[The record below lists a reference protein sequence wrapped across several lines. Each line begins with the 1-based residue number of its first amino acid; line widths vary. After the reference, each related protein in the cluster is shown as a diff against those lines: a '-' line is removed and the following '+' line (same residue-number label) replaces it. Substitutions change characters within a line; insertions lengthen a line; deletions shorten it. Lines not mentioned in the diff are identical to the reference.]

1 MLPPPAVD
9 ERRSSVPRS
18 TDGGPVLPR
27 IGFGRDLALLTGSAP
42 SVDDLVWEDLAAGG
56 RAASLTIVSPGARA
70 LRLQL
75 EISKAPPGLE
85 VRFYDP
91 EEAAARIEPVP
102 RSELIRN
109 GGGAPAT
116 YWSPTVAGD
125 GIAVELYLP
134 AGTTVNLEMIVR
146 RISHLEENPR
156 SLEDVGDA
164 PCSADL
170 DIACRVGA
178 VSATTRSSVAK
189 YTFTNVH
196 GFASYCTGTLLND
209 LDATTQ
215 VPYFLTAEHCV
226 GNQSEAA
233 SMELYWFFERAECGG
248 RAPRTVTVQQGGA
261 VMLSSESLSGGAD
274 YSFLRLNRDPPAG
287 AGMSGWTSVPLSLE
301 DAVVGVHHPAGDL
314 KLVLEGV
321 VEYNDRPDKVQ
332 ILGTAGVSVGG
343 SSGSGIWKRIG
354 RKDYL
359 VGVLSGGTK
368 QCHETQ
374 HDLYGRMEHLYAQV
388 SEWLGDG
395 ASVGGRPASS
405 VTGLALVDASNG
417 STLMELREDGAVFD
431 LDATDVRSFNIR
443 AGLSAGVAPTAVA
456 MELSGAQ
463 AAARTS
469 RGAPHTLYGEHGGS
483 GLSPGAYTVSAAPT
497 DASGEVLPSRSARF
511 TVTGEAEASDI
522 AVTELA
528 LTTPVGGPDL
538 AVLSDRAAIDVR
550 HGKGELLGLRA
561 ATGGTGRVGSVG
573 FEVTG
578 AAVLSLTADTAPF
591 TVDVELRAGT
601 YSIAATPYPEAG
613 LQGMAGPPTTVAG
626 VMLSYPASPVAGFTL
641 VDAEGGPPDPDLQV
655 IEDGSVLDLSAV
667 PGVVNIRADVIADAP
682 EIGSV
687 RVELAGQKSARRLE
701 NRPAYALFGDEPGG
715 DYRGELLPDGHYTVT
730 ATPYEGKEGG
740 GDAYPGLAVR
750 FTVTGAPLSDDA
762 MLADDATL
770 SALSLSD
777 VDIGTF
783 SSGTT
788 GYSATAAHAVS
799 ATTVSATPSDDGATV
814 TISDGSGSVER
825 VTRTVALSEGANTIA
840 VTVTA
845 EDGVTERVYTVSVTR
860 QAAPPDDVPAG
871 FPVDAYPSGL
881 WSDGEVVWVSDLNGS
896 RLVAYD
902 RVDGGRAQDRDIATP
917 GVGAP
922 AGLWSDGGTLWV
934 ADYED
939 GAVLAYRLS
948 DGARLADRDI
958 GLAAGNASPTGVWS
972 DGDTLWV
979 ADYGQRRIYAYGF
992 DGGRRES
999 REPEID
1005 DGVLRPWGLWSKGD
1019 VLWVAHWL
1027 GGELRAYRL
1036 SDGERLDGHDLDLES
1051 AGNAHPM
1058 GVYAEG
1064 GHVWTTDTTERKVYV
1079 HAFGDDDG
1087 GVGSPSSDASL
1098 SGLALSGVDI
1108 GTFSSATTSYSATV
1122 AHAVSVTTVTA
1133 TPSDGSATVTISDGA
1148 GSAERSTRTVALSE
1162 GANTIAVSVTAEDG
1176 VTERVYTVT
1185 VTREAAPSADA
1196 TLSALSLS
1204 DVDIGTFSSGTTSY
1218 SATVA
1223 HAVSVTTVTATPS
1236 DGSATVTISDGAG
1249 SAERSTRTV
1258 TLSEGANT
1266 IAVTVTAADG
1276 ATTETYTVT
1285 VTREA
1290 APSADAT
1297 LSALSLS
1304 DVDIGAFSSG
1314 TTSYSATVAHAV
1326 SVTTVTATPSDGSAT
1341 VTISDGAGSAER
1353 STRTVALSEGAN
1365 TIAVTVTAAD
1375 GATTETYTVTVTR
1388 EAAPSADATLSALS
1402 LSDVD
1407 IGAFSSGTTS
1417 YSAMAAHAV
1426 LVTTVT
1432 ATPSD
1437 GSATVTISDGA
1448 GSAERSTRTVALS
1461 EGANTIAVTV
1471 TAADGATTE
1480 TYTVTVARAW
1490 PLPIVSISAVASLVS
1505 EGELA
1510 EFRVSRTGPTTG
1522 ELTVDVRVGF
1532 GNDSTADEYAIKLRA
1547 GQRSRVGIT
1556 RLDDNNVVRDDV
1568 TVTWTLEES
1577 DRYTVSADANSAF
1590 VVLEENDAA
1599 EFALSVD
1606 PDAIAEGE
1614 SATVEVAIA
1623 NGVTFAEEQTIE
1635 LDFGG
1640 STATAAADY
1649 SVSPDSLALAAGAR
1663 TARATVAAMRD
1674 SDAEGDETVSVA
1686 ASHDGADIGTVSLK
1700 IEDAAYI
1707 PLTGW
1712 FEDVP
1717 ESHDGSTAFRVTLR
1731 FSAPLSSGSAAKLRG
1746 GAVAVGD
1753 GTLSSARRV
1762 NGDRAVWTL
1771 KVTPSG
1777 TADVTLTL
1785 SAEVACD
1792 AGGVC
1797 TADGRRLSVQVGT
1810 TVPGPTASSPVLTGA
1825 SVSGARL
1832 TLSYDDELD
1841 GGSTPSPPDFVVLSG
1856 SDAVPV
1862 RSVQVAGV
1870 TATLTLARPV
1880 PAGERVAASYL
1891 VAPMHPLRDAQ
1902 GRAAA
1907 PFTATAVRN
1916 ATPAGWVFAAAPAP
1930 VPATPAAGIPEAA
1943 LSGSPSRLDLTSRQ
1957 LSDIPVLAGLPLTE
1971 LNLHGNALAD
1981 LAPLSTQP
1989 GLRVLD
1995 LSGNRITELWPLAGL
2010 TALERLDLSGN
2021 RIVDVS
2027 PLAELA
2033 RLEVLLLDGN
2043 AVAEV
2048 LPLSPLTG
2056 LVHLGLSGNRI
2067 EDVGLLSELG
2077 ALRRLDLSGNPVAD
2091 VSPLG
2096 DLSRLVWLNLV
2107 GNPVDDLA
2115 PLGRLT
2121 RLRWLWLDAGA
2132 AGSGALAPLTEG
2144 LAPLRIEAVTETA
2157 APP

>member
-1 MLPPPAVD
+1 MD
-9 ERRSSVPRS
+9 FGSFSSAATEYSATVGPGVVS
-18 TDGGPVLPR
+18 TTVTATP
-27 IGFGRDLALLTGSAP
+27 TH
-42 SVDDLVWEDLAAGG
+42 
-56 RAASLTIVSPGARA
+56 PGASVAIGDGVDSVAGSTR
-70 LRLQL
+70 
-75 EISKAPPGLE
+75 
-85 VRFYDP
+85 
-91 EEAAARIEPVP
+91 
-102 RSELIRN
+102 
-109 GGGAPAT
+109 
-116 YWSPTVAGD
+116 TVALSEG
-125 GIAVELYLP
+125 
-134 AGTTVNLEMIVR
+134 VN
-146 RISHLEENPR
+146 
-156 SLEDVGDA
+156 
-164 PCSADL
+164 
-170 DIACRVGA
+170 
-178 VSATTRSSVAK
+178 
-189 YTFTNVH
+189 
-196 GFASYCTGTLLND
+196 
-209 LDATTQ
+209 
-215 VPYFLTAEHCV
+215 
-226 GNQSEAA
+226 
-233 SMELYWFFERAECGG
+233 
-248 RAPRTVTVQQGGA
+248 TVTVTVTAADGVAEQAYTVTVTGA
-261 VMLSSESLSGGAD
+261 PPRVEDATLSGLTLSGVDIGSFSSAETE
-274 YSFLRLNRDPPAG
+274 YSATAGYGVGVTTVTATPTQPG
-287 AGMSGWTSVPLSLE
+287 AGVAISDGVRSVDGRTRTVALSE
-301 DAVVGVHHPAGDL
+301 GENTVAVTVTAADGVA
-314 KLVLEGV
+314 ERT
-321 VEYNDRPDKVQ
+321 Y
-332 ILGTAGVSVGG
+332 TVSVTRAPHGA
-343 SSGSGIWKRIG
+343 
-354 RKDYL
+354 
-359 VGVLSGGTK
+359 VLSGLTLSDVDIGVFSP
-368 QCHETQ
+368 
-374 HDLYGRMEHLYAQV
+374 GRRGYSADVANAVADTVVAATPFYAGATV
-388 SEWLGDG
+388 AISDG
-395 ASVGGRPASS
+395 AGSVAGRTRTVALSEGENTVAVTVTAADGVAERTYTVTVRRAETSPVAGFMRVDTEGGPPYADL
-405 VTGLALVDASNG
+405 GAMAN
-417 STLMELREDGAVFD
+417 GAVLTRASRRTGFNFRAD
-431 LDATDVRSFNIR
+431 MRGDAREVGSVRL
-443 AGLSAGVAPTAVA
+443 A
-456 MELSGAQ
+456 LSGA
-463 AAARTS
+463 ATATRVVNSGSAYTVF
-469 RGAPHTLYGEHGGS
+469 GKYGRA
-483 GLSPGAYTVSAAPT
+483 LPNGAYTITATPY
-497 DASGEVLPSRSARF
+497 ERSQEGGYEYVPFELSF
-511 TVTGEAEASDI
+511 TVTGEEPAEGDLW
-522 AVTELA
+522 LA
-528 LTTPVGGPDL
+528 AGAEPSEGRVEIHHAGNWGTVC
-538 AVLSDRAAIDVR
+538 SDRW
-550 HGKGELLGLRA
+550 G
-561 ATGGTGRVGSVG
+561 
-573 FEVTG
+573 
-578 AAVLSLTADTAPF
+578 
-591 TVDVELRAGT
+591 
-601 YSIAATPYPEAG
+601 
-613 LQGMAGPPTTVAG
+613 
-626 VMLSYPASPVAGFTL
+626 L
-641 VDAEGGPPDPDLQV
+641 VDATVACRQLGY
-655 IEDGSVLDLSAV
+655 SVASDVPNSGRFG
-667 PGVVNIRADVIADAP
+667 PGVGPIWMDEVACT
-682 EIGSV
+682 
-687 RVELAGQKSARRLE
+687 
-701 NRPAYALFGDEPGG
+701 GDEQRLADCDFAGWG
-715 DYRGELLPDGHYTVT
+715 SHINCGHTDDAATVCEL
-730 ATPYEGKEGG
+730 
-740 GDAYPGLAVR
+740 
-750 FTVTGAPLSDDA
+750 LSDDT
-762 MLADDATL
+762 TL

-783 SSGTT
+783 SPATT
-788 GYSATAAHAVS
+788 SYSATVAH
-799 ATTVSATPSDDGATV
+799 TVARTQLVATPSDEGATV
-814 TISDGSGSVER
+814 TEISNGRSSGPGPRRNVWLSVG
-825 VTRTVALSEGANTIA
+825 TNT
-840 VTVTA
+840 VTVTVAA

-896 RLVAYD
+896 RLLAYD
-902 RVDGGRAQDRDIATP
+902 RVDGGRVRDRDIATP

-948 DGARLADRDI
+948 DGARQADRDI
-958 GLAAGNASPTGVWS
+958 GLAAGNASPAGVWS

-1036 SDGERLDGHDLDLES
+1036 SDGERLDGHDLDLEA

-1064 GHVWTTDTTERKVYV
+1064 GYVWTTDTTERKVYV

-1133 TPSDGSATVTISDGA
+1133 TPSDGSATATISDGA
-1148 GSAERSTRTVALSE
+1148 GGVEGPTRTVALSE
-1162 GANTIAVSVTAEDG
+1162 GANTIAVSVTAGDG
-1176 VTERVYTVT
+1176 VTERVYTVS
-1185 VTREAAPSADA
+1185 VTREAAPSDDA
-1196 TLSALSLS
+1196 TLTALTLS

-1236 DGSATVTISDGAG
+1236 DGSATATISDGAG
-1249 SAERSTRTV
+1249 GVEGPTRTV
-1258 TLSEGANT
+1258 ALSEGANT
-1266 IAVTVTAADG
+1266 IAVSVTAGDG
-1276 ATTETYTVT
+1276 VTERVYTVS

-1297 LSALSLS
+1297 LTALTLS
-1304 DVDIGAFSSG
+1304 DVDIGTFSSG

-1326 SVTTVTATPSDGSAT
+1326 SVTTVSATPSDGSAT
-1341 VTISDGAGSAER
+1341 ATISDGAGSAER

-1365 TIAVTVTAAD
+1365 TITVTVTAAD
-1375 GATTETYTVTVTR
+1375 GTTTETYTV
-1388 EAAPSADATLSALS
+1388 A
-1402 LSDVD
+1402 
-1407 IGAFSSGTTS
+1407 
-1417 YSAMAAHAV
+1417 
-1426 LVTTVT
+1426 
-1432 ATPSD
+1432 
-1437 GSATVTISDGA
+1437 
-1448 GSAERSTRTVALS
+1448 
-1461 EGANTIAVTV
+1461 
-1471 TAADGATTE
+1471 
-1480 TYTVTVARAW
+1480 VARAA
-1490 PLPIVSISAVASLVS
+1490 LPVVSIAAVASPVS

-1522 ELTVDVRVGF
+1522 ELTVDVSV
-1532 GNDSTADEYAIKLRA
+1532 DTSTSTAGAYAIKLRA

-1577 DRYTVSADANSAF
+1577 GRYTVSADANSAF

-1640 STATAAADY
+1640 STATADADY

-1663 TARATVAAMRD
+1663 TARATVAAMPD
-1674 SDAEGDETVSVA
+1674 SDTEGDETVSVA

-1712 FEDVP
+1712 FEGVP
-1717 ESHDGSTAFRVTLR
+1717 ESHDGSTAFTVTLR

-1762 NGDRAVWTL
+1762 NRDRAVWTL
-1771 KVTPSG
+1771 AVTPSG
-1777 TADVTLTL
+1777 TADVTLTV

-1862 RSVQVAGV
+1862 RSVQVAGA

-1957 LSDIPVLAGLPLTE
+1957 LSNIPVLAGLPLTE

-1981 LAPLSTQP
+1981 LAPLSTLP

-1995 LSGNRITELWPLAGL
+1995 LSGNRVTELWPLAGL

-2043 AVAEV
+2043 AVAQV
-2048 LPLSPLTG
+2048 LPLSTLTG

-2067 EDVGLLSELG
+2067 EDVELLSELG

-2096 DLSRLVWLNLV
+2096 DLSRLVWLNLA

-2115 PLGRLT
+2115 ALGRLT

>member
-1 MLPPPAVD
+1 MAVALPARGQDEVASAPSAVFVGPSTSSAGASQAPSRLRGSGSGGARRIVLPPPAVD

-134 AGTTVNLEMIVR
+134 AGTTANLEMIVR

-368 QCHETQ
+368 QCHVTQ

-591 TVDVELRAGT
+591 TVDVELPAGT

-1122 AHAVSVTTVTA
+1122 AHAVS
-1133 TPSDGSATVTISDGA
+1133 
-1148 GSAERSTRTVALSE
+1148 
-1162 GANTIAVSVTAEDG
+1162 
-1176 VTERVYTVT
+1176 
-1185 VTREAAPSADA
+1185 
-1196 TLSALSLS
+1196 
-1204 DVDIGTFSSGTTSY
+1204 
-1218 SATVA
+1218 
-1223 HAVSVTTVTATPS
+1223 
-1236 DGSATVTISDGAG
+1236 
-1249 SAERSTRTV
+1249 
-1258 TLSEGANT
+1258 
-1266 IAVTVTAADG
+1266 
-1276 ATTETYTVT
+1276 
-1285 VTREA
+1285 
-1290 APSADAT
+1290 
-1297 LSALSLS
+1297 
-1304 DVDIGAFSSG
+1304 
-1314 TTSYSATVAHAV
+1314 
-1326 SVTTVTATPSDGSAT
+1326 
-1341 VTISDGAGSAER
+1341 
-1353 STRTVALSEGAN
+1353 
-1365 TIAVTVTAAD
+1365 
-1375 GATTETYTVTVTR
+1375 
-1388 EAAPSADATLSALS
+1388 
-1402 LSDVD
+1402 
-1407 IGAFSSGTTS
+1407 
-1417 YSAMAAHAV
+1417 
-1426 LVTTVT
+1426 VTTVT

-2067 EDVGLLSELG
+2067 QNVGLLSELG

>member
-1 MLPPPAVD
+1 MPVLAWLLLGVAMAAALPARGQDEDASTPSAVFVGPSTSSAGASQAPSGLRGSGSRGARRIVLPPPAVD

-42 SVDDLVWEDLAAGG
+42 SVDDLAWEDLAAGG
-56 RAASLTIVSPGARA
+56 RAASLAIVSPGARA

-125 GIAVELYLP
+125 GIAMELYLP
-134 AGTTVNLEMIVR
+134 AGTTANLEMVVR

-301 DAVVGVHHPAGDL
+301 DAVVGVHHPSGDL

-483 GLSPGAYTVSAAPT
+483 GLSPGAYTVSAVPT

-550 HGKGELLGLRA
+550 HGQGELLGLRA

-573 FEVTG
+573 FEVMG

-591 TVDVELRAGT
+591 TVDVELPAGT

-701 NRPAYALFGDEPGG
+701 NRPAYALFGDEPEG

-730 ATPYEGKEGG
+730 ATAYEGKEGG

-788 GYSATAAHAVS
+788 SYSATAAHAVS
-799 ATTVSATPSDDGATV
+799 ATTVTATPSDDGATV

-825 VTRTVALSEGANTIA
+825 STRTVALSEGANTIA

-896 RLVAYD
+896 RLLAYD
-902 RVDGGRAQDRDIATP
+902 RVDGGRARGRDIATP
-917 GVGAP
+917 EVGAP

-948 DGARLADRDI
+948 DGARLAERDV
-958 GLAAGNASPTGVWS
+958 GLAAANAAPTGLWS
-972 DGDTLWV
+972 DRETLWV
-979 ADYGQRRIYAYGF
+979 ADYAQRRIYAYGL
-992 DGGRRES
+992 DGGVRREA
-999 REPEID
+999 RELDVD
-1005 DGVLRPWGLWSKGD
+1005 DGELRPWGLWSKGD

-1036 SDGERLDGHDLDLES
+1036 SDGERLDGNDLDLES

-1087 GVGSPSSDASL
+1087 GVGSPSSDALL

-1108 GTFSSATTSYSATV
+1108 GTFSSAMTSYSATV
-1122 AHAVSVTTVTA
+1122 AHAVSTTTVTA
-1133 TPSDGSATVTISDGA
+1133 TPSEGSATVTISDGA
-1148 GSAERSTRTVALSE
+1148 GGVEGSTRTVALSE
-1162 GANTIAVSVTAEDG
+1162 GANTITVSVTAGDG

-1185 VTREAAPSADA
+1185 VTREAAPSDDA

-1258 TLSEGANT
+1258 ALSEGANT
-1266 IAVTVTAADG
+1266 ITVTVTAGDG
-1276 ATTETYTVT
+1276 VTERVYTVT

-1290 APSADAT
+1290 APSDDAR

-1304 DVDIGAFSSG
+1304 DVDIGTFSPA
-1314 TTSYSATVAHAV
+1314 TMSYSAPAAPAV
-1326 SVTTVTATPSDGSAT
+1326 TATTVTATPSDGSAT
-1341 VTISDGAGSAER
+1341 VTISDGAGGVEGP
-1353 STRTVALSEGAN
+1353 TRTVALSEGAN
-1365 TIAVTVTAAD
+1365 TITVTVTAAD
-1375 GATTETYTVTVTR
+1375 GT
-1388 EAAPSADATLSALS
+1388 
-1402 LSDVD
+1402 
-1407 IGAFSSGTTS
+1407 
-1417 YSAMAAHAV
+1417 
-1426 LVTTVT
+1426 
-1432 ATPSD
+1432 
-1437 GSATVTISDGA
+1437 
-1448 GSAERSTRTVALS
+1448 
-1461 EGANTIAVTV
+1461 
-1471 TAADGATTE
+1471 TTE
-1480 TYTVTVARAW
+1480 TYTVTVARAA
-1490 PLPIVSISAVASLVS
+1490 PPVVSIAAVASPVS

-1522 ELTVDVRVGF
+1522 ELTVDVSVGF

-1547 GQRSRVGIT
+1547 GKRSRVGIT

-1577 DRYTVSADANSAF
+1577 DRYMVSADANSAF

-1623 NGVTFAEEQTIE
+1623 NGVTFAAEQTIE

-1674 SDAEGDETVSVA
+1674 SDTEGDETVSVA

-1717 ESHDGSTAFRVTLR
+1717 ESHDGSTAFTVTLR

-1810 TVPGPTASSPVLTGA
+1810 TVPGPTALSPVLTGA

-1862 RSVQVAGV
+1862 RSVQVAGA

>member
-1 MLPPPAVD
+1 MPILAWLLLGVAMAVALSARGQDEVASAPSAVFVGPSTSSAGASQAPSRLRGSGSGGARRIVLPPPAVD

-134 AGTTVNLEMIVR
+134 AGTTANLEMIVR

-591 TVDVELRAGT
+591 TVDVELPAGT

-1051 AGNAHPM
+1051 AGNVHPM

-1204 DVDIGTFSSGTTSY
+1204 DVDIGAFSSGTTSY

-1258 TLSEGANT
+1258 ALSEGANT
-1266 IAVTVTAADG
+1266 IAVSVTAEDG
-1276 ATTETYTVT
+1276 VTERVYTVT

-1353 STRTVALSEGAN
+1353 STRRWRCRRVRTRSRDGDRGRRHAGLHGDGDAGRRD
-1365 TIAVTVTAAD
+1365 AD
-1375 GATTETYTVTVTR
+1375 GA
-1388 EAAPSADATLSALS
+1388 

-1407 IGAFSSGTTS
+1407 IGTSGTTS
-1417 YSAMAAHAV
+1417 YDHAV
-1426 LVTTVT
+1426 
-1432 ATPSD
+1432 
-1437 GSATVTISDGA
+1437 
-1448 GSAERSTRTVALS
+1448 
-1461 EGANTIAVTV
+1461 
-1471 TAADGATTE
+1471 
-1480 TYTVTVARAW
+1480 
-1490 PLPIVSISAVASLVS
+1490 
-1505 EGELA
+1505 
-1510 EFRVSRTGPTTG
+1510 
-1522 ELTVDVRVGF
+1522 
-1532 GNDSTADEYAIKLRA
+1532 
-1547 GQRSRVGIT
+1547 
-1556 RLDDNNVVRDDV
+1556 
-1568 TVTWTLEES
+1568 
-1577 DRYTVSADANSAF
+1577 
-1590 VVLEENDAA
+1590 
-1599 EFALSVD
+1599 
-1606 PDAIAEGE
+1606 
-1614 SATVEVAIA
+1614 
-1623 NGVTFAEEQTIE
+1623 
-1635 LDFGG
+1635 
-1640 STATAAADY
+1640 
-1649 SVSPDSLALAAGAR
+1649 
-1663 TARATVAAMRD
+1663 
-1674 SDAEGDETVSVA
+1674 
-1686 ASHDGADIGTVSLK
+1686 
-1700 IEDAAYI
+1700 
-1707 PLTGW
+1707 
-1712 FEDVP
+1712 
-1717 ESHDGSTAFRVTLR
+1717 
-1731 FSAPLSSGSAAKLRG
+1731 
-1746 GAVAVGD
+1746 
-1753 GTLSSARRV
+1753 
-1762 NGDRAVWTL
+1762 
-1771 KVTPSG
+1771 
-1777 TADVTLTL
+1777 
-1785 SAEVACD
+1785 
-1792 AGGVC
+1792 
-1797 TADGRRLSVQVGT
+1797 
-1810 TVPGPTASSPVLTGA
+1810 
-1825 SVSGARL
+1825 
-1832 TLSYDDELD
+1832 
-1841 GGSTPSPPDFVVLSG
+1841 
-1856 SDAVPV
+1856 
-1862 RSVQVAGV
+1862 
-1870 TATLTLARPV
+1870 
-1880 PAGERVAASYL
+1880 
-1891 VAPMHPLRDAQ
+1891 
-1902 GRAAA
+1902 
-1907 PFTATAVRN
+1907 
-1916 ATPAGWVFAAAPAP
+1916 
-1930 VPATPAAGIPEAA
+1930 
-1943 LSGSPSRLDLTSRQ
+1943 
-1957 LSDIPVLAGLPLTE
+1957 
-1971 LNLHGNALAD
+1971 
-1981 LAPLSTQP
+1981 
-1989 GLRVLD
+1989 
-1995 LSGNRITELWPLAGL
+1995 
-2010 TALERLDLSGN
+2010 
-2021 RIVDVS
+2021 
-2027 PLAELA
+2027 
-2033 RLEVLLLDGN
+2033 
-2043 AVAEV
+2043 
-2048 LPLSPLTG
+2048 
-2056 LVHLGLSGNRI
+2056 
-2067 EDVGLLSELG
+2067 
-2077 ALRRLDLSGNPVAD
+2077 
-2091 VSPLG
+2091 
-2096 DLSRLVWLNLV
+2096 
-2107 GNPVDDLA
+2107 
-2115 PLGRLT
+2115 
-2121 RLRWLWLDAGA
+2121 
-2132 AGSGALAPLTEG
+2132 
-2144 LAPLRIEAVTETA
+2144 
-2157 APP
+2157 

>member
-1 MLPPPAVD
+1 M
-9 ERRSSVPRS
+9 
-18 TDGGPVLPR
+18 
-27 IGFGRDLALLTGSAP
+27 
-42 SVDDLVWEDLAAGG
+42 
-56 RAASLTIVSPGARA
+56 
-70 LRLQL
+70 
-75 EISKAPPGLE
+75 
-85 VRFYDP
+85 
-91 EEAAARIEPVP
+91 
-102 RSELIRN
+102 
-109 GGGAPAT
+109 
-116 YWSPTVAGD
+116 
-125 GIAVELYLP
+125 
-134 AGTTVNLEMIVR
+134 
-146 RISHLEENPR
+146 
-156 SLEDVGDA
+156 
-164 PCSADL
+164 
-170 DIACRVGA
+170 
-178 VSATTRSSVAK
+178 
-189 YTFTNVH
+189 
-196 GFASYCTGTLLND
+196 
-209 LDATTQ
+209 
-215 VPYFLTAEHCV
+215 
-226 GNQSEAA
+226 
-233 SMELYWFFERAECGG
+233 
-248 RAPRTVTVQQGGA
+248 
-261 VMLSSESLSGGAD
+261 
-274 YSFLRLNRDPPAG
+274 
-287 AGMSGWTSVPLSLE
+287 
-301 DAVVGVHHPAGDL
+301 
-314 KLVLEGV
+314 
-321 VEYNDRPDKVQ
+321 
-332 ILGTAGVSVGG
+332 
-343 SSGSGIWKRIG
+343 
-354 RKDYL
+354 
-359 VGVLSGGTK
+359 
-368 QCHETQ
+368 
-374 HDLYGRMEHLYAQV
+374 
-388 SEWLGDG
+388 
-395 ASVGGRPASS
+395 
-405 VTGLALVDASNG
+405 
-417 STLMELREDGAVFD
+417 
-431 LDATDVRSFNIR
+431 
-443 AGLSAGVAPTAVA
+443 
-456 MELSGAQ
+456 
-463 AAARTS
+463 
-469 RGAPHTLYGEHGGS
+469 
-483 GLSPGAYTVSAAPT
+483 
-497 DASGEVLPSRSARF
+497 
-511 TVTGEAEASDI
+511 
-522 AVTELA
+522 
-528 LTTPVGGPDL
+528 
-538 AVLSDRAAIDVR
+538 
-550 HGKGELLGLRA
+550 
-561 ATGGTGRVGSVG
+561 
-573 FEVTG
+573 
-578 AAVLSLTADTAPF
+578 
-591 TVDVELRAGT
+591 
-601 YSIAATPYPEAG
+601 
-613 LQGMAGPPTTVAG
+613 
-626 VMLSYPASPVAGFTL
+626 
-641 VDAEGGPPDPDLQV
+641 
-655 IEDGSVLDLSAV
+655 
-667 PGVVNIRADVIADAP
+667 
-682 EIGSV
+682 
-687 RVELAGQKSARRLE
+687 
-701 NRPAYALFGDEPGG
+701 
-715 DYRGELLPDGHYTVT
+715 
-730 ATPYEGKEGG
+730 
-740 GDAYPGLAVR
+740 
-750 FTVTGAPLSDDA
+750 
-762 MLADDATL
+762 
-770 SALSLSD
+770 
-777 VDIGTF
+777 
-783 SSGTT
+783 
-788 GYSATAAHAVS
+788 
-799 ATTVSATPSDDGATV
+799 
-814 TISDGSGSVER
+814 
-825 VTRTVALSEGANTIA
+825 
-840 VTVTA
+840 
-845 EDGVTERVYTVSVTR
+845 
-860 QAAPPDDVPAG
+860 
-871 FPVDAYPSGL
+871 
-881 WSDGEVVWVSDLNGS
+881 
-896 RLVAYD
+896 
-902 RVDGGRAQDRDIATP
+902 
-917 GVGAP
+917 
-922 AGLWSDGGTLWV
+922 
-934 ADYED
+934 
-939 GAVLAYRLS
+939 
-948 DGARLADRDI
+948 
-958 GLAAGNASPTGVWS
+958 
-972 DGDTLWV
+972 
-979 ADYGQRRIYAYGF
+979 
-992 DGGRRES
+992 
-999 REPEID
+999 
-1005 DGVLRPWGLWSKGD
+1005 
-1019 VLWVAHWL
+1019 
-1027 GGELRAYRL
+1027 
-1036 SDGERLDGHDLDLES
+1036 
-1051 AGNAHPM
+1051 
-1058 GVYAEG
+1058 
-1064 GHVWTTDTTERKVYV
+1064 
-1079 HAFGDDDG
+1079 
-1087 GVGSPSSDASL
+1087 
-1098 SGLALSGVDI
+1098 
-1108 GTFSSATTSYSATV
+1108 
-1122 AHAVSVTTVTA
+1122 
-1133 TPSDGSATVTISDGA
+1133 
-1148 GSAERSTRTVALSE
+1148 
-1162 GANTIAVSVTAEDG
+1162 
-1176 VTERVYTVT
+1176 
-1185 VTREAAPSADA
+1185 
-1196 TLSALSLS
+1196 
-1204 DVDIGTFSSGTTSY
+1204 
-1218 SATVA
+1218 
-1223 HAVSVTTVTATPS
+1223 
-1236 DGSATVTISDGAG
+1236 
-1249 SAERSTRTV
+1249 
-1258 TLSEGANT
+1258 
-1266 IAVTVTAADG
+1266 TVTAADG
-1276 ATTETYTVT
+1276 TTTEIYTVT

-1365 TIAVTVTAAD
+1365 TITVTVTAAD

-1388 EAAPSADATLSALS
+1388 
-1402 LSDVD
+1402 
-1407 IGAFSSGTTS
+1407 
-1417 YSAMAAHAV
+1417 
-1426 LVTTVT
+1426 
-1432 ATPSD
+1432 
-1437 GSATVTISDGA
+1437 
-1448 GSAERSTRTVALS
+1448 
-1461 EGANTIAVTV
+1461 
-1471 TAADGATTE
+1471 
-1480 TYTVTVARAW
+1480 AW
-1490 PLPIVSISAVASLVS
+1490 PLPIVSIAAVASLVS

-1577 DRYTVSADANSAF
+1577 GRYTVSADANSAF

-2067 EDVGLLSELG
+2067 QNVGLLSELG

>member
-1 MLPPPAVD
+1 MPVLAWLLLGVAIAAALPARGQDEVASARSAVFVGPSTSSAGASQAPSRLRGSGSGGARRIVLPPPAVD

-134 AGTTVNLEMIVR
+134 AGTTANLEMIVR

-456 MELSGAQ
+456 MELSGA
-463 AAARTS
+463 
-469 RGAPHTLYGEHGGS
+469 PHTLYGEHGGS

-591 TVDVELRAGT
+591 TVDVELPAGT

-626 VMLSYPASPVAGFTL
+626 VMLSYPASPIAGFTL

-655 IEDGSVLDLSAV
+655 IEAGSLLDLSAV

-730 ATPYEGKEGG
+730 ATAYEGKEGG

-896 RLVAYD
+896 RLLAYD

-917 GVGAP
+917 EMGAP

-948 DGARLADRDI
+948 DGARQADRDI

-1036 SDGERLDGHDLDLES
+1036 SDGERLDGNDLDLES

-1098 SGLALSGVDI
+1098 SGLTLSGVDI
-1108 GTFSSATTSYSATV
+1108 GTFSPATTSYSAT
-1122 AHAVSVTTVTA
+1122 AAPAVSATTVTA

-1148 GSAERSTRTVALSE
+1148 GGVEGPTRTVALSE
-1162 GANTIAVSVTAEDG
+1162 GANTIT
-1176 VTERVYTVT
+1176 
-1185 VTREAAPSADA
+1185 
-1196 TLSALSLS
+1196 
-1204 DVDIGTFSSGTTSY
+1204 
-1218 SATVA
+1218 
-1223 HAVSVTTVTATPS
+1223 
-1236 DGSATVTISDGAG
+1236 
-1249 SAERSTRTV
+1249 
-1258 TLSEGANT
+1258 
-1266 IAVTVTAADG
+1266 
-1276 ATTETYTVT
+1276 
-1285 VTREA
+1285 
-1290 APSADAT
+1290 
-1297 LSALSLS
+1297 
-1304 DVDIGAFSSG
+1304 
-1314 TTSYSATVAHAV
+1314 
-1326 SVTTVTATPSDGSAT
+1326 
-1341 VTISDGAGSAER
+1341 
-1353 STRTVALSEGAN
+1353 
-1365 TIAVTVTAAD
+1365 
-1375 GATTETYTVTVTR
+1375 
-1388 EAAPSADATLSALS
+1388 
-1402 LSDVD
+1402 
-1407 IGAFSSGTTS
+1407 
-1417 YSAMAAHAV
+1417 
-1426 LVTTVT
+1426 
-1432 ATPSD
+1432 
-1437 GSATVTISDGA
+1437 
-1448 GSAERSTRTVALS
+1448 
-1461 EGANTIAVTV
+1461 VTV

-1490 PLPIVSISAVASLVS
+1490 PLPIVSIAAVASPVS

-1522 ELTVDVRVGF
+1522 EMTVDVSVGF

-1547 GQRSRVGIT
+1547 GKRSRVGIT

-1623 NGVTFAEEQTIE
+1623 NGVTFAAEQTIE

-1649 SVSPDSLALAAGAR
+1649 SVSSDSLALAAGAR

-1674 SDAEGDETVSVA
+1674 SDTEGDETVSVA

-1981 LAPLSTQP
+1981 LAPLSTLP

-1995 LSGNRITELWPLAGL
+1995 LSGNRVTELWPLAGL

-2144 LAPLRIEAVTETA
+2144 LAPLRIEAVTESA